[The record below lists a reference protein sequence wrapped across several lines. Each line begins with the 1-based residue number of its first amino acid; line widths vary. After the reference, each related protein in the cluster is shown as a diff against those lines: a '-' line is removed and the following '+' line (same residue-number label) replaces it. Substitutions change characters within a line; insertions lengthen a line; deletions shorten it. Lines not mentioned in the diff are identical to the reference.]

1 MGDDT
6 KALARYRIFP
16 GTCAPIGDEAGVQW
30 SCKIVSDGPV
40 ALVEADPTKTIVL
53 TGTGA
58 TVVPGCL
65 SYDLARQQVR
75 WSGLSQCYE
84 ALSPV
89 IARARAADRQA
100 AGEMTTIVDVLRL
113 GRTTNAAQ
121 LLRTQFP
128 TAFEILIQVA
138 ESPEVDVHPMII
150 AALLNIEGKWLY
162 RHTNRLG
169 PGQVEPNTRRVIVA
183 SEEFQQAWRRMHHN
197 LSVPIPDA
205 EQSVLADLLVVGIFC
220 ARMRKPFR
228 KEPGLPVP
236 TFAAPVTATAMKKFI
251 RQAQA
256 MRVRYG
262 YPTQYALARNVL
274 QWGHTAVAEASG
286 VRAGFVDRLH
296 AFGQITRR
304 LAQDYQEAISLG
316 FN

>member
-1 MGDDT
+1 MGDST
-6 KALARYRIFP
+6 KELARYGIFP
-16 GTCAPIGDEAGVQW
+16 GTCAPMGGDAGVQW
-30 SCKIVSDGPV
+30 SCKIVEHGPV
-40 ALVEADPTKTIVL
+40 ALVEADPQKTMVL
-53 TGTGA
+53 TDTGA
-58 TVVPGCL
+58 TAAPGCL
-65 SYDLARQQVR
+65 GYDHARQQVL
-75 WSGLSQCYE
+75 WSGLPQCYE
-84 ALSPV
+84 MLSPV
-89 IARARAADRQA
+89 TARARAADRRA
-100 AGEMTTIVDVLRL
+100 AGEMTTVVDVLRL
-113 GRTTNAAQ
+113 DRTTNAVQ
-121 LLRTQFP
+121 LMRTQFP
-128 TAFEILIQVA
+128 TAFEILVQVA

-183 SEEFQQAWRRMHHN
+183 SDEFQQAWRRLHHN
-197 LSVPIPDA
+197 LPVPIPAA
-205 EQSVLADLLVVGIFC
+205 EQSVLADLLVVGILC

-236 TFAAPVTATAMKKFI
+236 TFSASVTPTAMKKFI

-262 YPTQYALARNVL
+262 YPTQHALARNVL
-274 QWGHTAVAEASG
+274 QWGHTVVADADG

-296 AFGQITRR
+296 AFGRITQR
-304 LAQDYQEAISLG
+304 LAHDYQAAISLG